1 MRRVEIRVTGHLDAD
16 WSAWLEGFTI
26 AHTQPNETVLSGKV
40 EDQSSLYGRIAKL
53 RDLGAELTAF
63 HSVLDM
69 SLREKVYMRD
79 AAASGSTASPGSTS
93 RD

>member
-1 MRRVEIRVTGHLDAD
+1 MRRVEIRVTGYLDAD

-26 AHTQPNETVLSGKV
+26 AHAQPNETVLSGKV
-40 EDQSSLYGRIAKL
+40 EDQSSLYGLIAKL
-53 RDLGAELTAF
+53 RDLGAELTA
-63 HSVLDM
+63 VQIVPGD
-69 SLREKVYMRD
+69 D